1 VEFLISTIQWNVNF
15 VRAALDLTVL
25 VFALFFMGI
34 VFSENET
41 GKGRT
46 TCGAFQKRV
55 VWY

>member
-1 VEFLISTIQWNVNF
+1 VEFLVSTIQWNVNF

-25 VFALFFMGI
+25 VFASFFMGI

-46 TCGAFQKRV
+46 SCGAFQKRV